1 VKKKTASV
9 KIRKEVKTLSQRATA
24 VPGQCRCGH
33 VRVEIDFPA
42 RWAIEAQ
49 AARDA
54 IELDHRDELVDWR
67 DEFDLA

>member
-1 VKKKTASV
+1 MGVLRRAIV
-9 KIRKEVKTLSQRATA
+9 APQRISRRRM
-24 VPGQCRCGH
+24 GS
-33 VRVEIDFPA
+33 
-42 RWAIEAQ
+42 IEAQ